1 MWIASRTLPR
11 SVSLPVLTKRLGPS
25 PLPGLGLSGLL
36 GGADKKWAIPT
47 PQRGVAKKGHG
58 SRRGAEGRQV
68 GEEGELRPQRPL
80 WGTSRNQDFLRV
92 EGNFQGAFSKGR
104 ACSNG
109 PFRGTS
115 PLADGQE
122 NWCWL
127 SSRQRSGSR
136 AHILELSHLV

>member
-1 MWIASRTLPR
+1 MGNPHTAEGCAQER
-11 SVSLPVLTKRLGPS
+11 
-25 PLPGLGLSGLL
+25 
-36 GGADKKWAIPT
+36 
-47 PQRGVAKKGHG
+47 GHG
-58 SRRGAEGRQV
+58 SRGGVEGRQV

-115 PLADGQE
+115 PPADGQE

-127 SSRQRSGSR
+127 SSRQRSGSG
-136 AHILELSHLV
+136 AQILELSHLV